1 MIRYFH
7 IKADYKPFPQVTV
20 EDCAKMA
27 RAFLLYPLGAYLF
40 ANRRQMVSLRWLALF
55 RDFGEAQEAY
65 YVQACLAYLY
75 SSLDTLSRRTL
86 HHLVGLGSSLRSIF
100 LHFLVCG
107 LCIQTKLCIMLL
119 QDISMRLSCK
129 LSSCKLHIFI
139 SCKLSSYIL

>member
-1 MIRYFH
+1 
-7 IKADYKPFPQVTV
+7 
-20 EDCAKMA
+20 MA

-65 YVQACLAYLY
+65 YVQACLAYLN

-107 LCIQTKLCIMLL
+107 LCI
-119 QDISMRLSCK
+119 
-129 LSSCKLHIFI
+129 
-139 SCKLSSYIL
+139 